1 MLVPTKRHDQT
12 NTLETQI
19 SVAEIV
25 RDSFGN
31 VCMVCQQ
38 VIYNKP
44 CFKYSLYVS
53 NVCVCV
59 CVCVCAFSFD
69 RMEEE
74 HQWGSSRLPQNKKKL
89 VEHTKRRYVKPMA
102 PYQTDRKAKTSSSC
116 DIDQKRF
123 KCECCYC
130 QRYMGSASGISTG
143 RKATSHSSS
152 WDELIQEVSMR
163 NKLNDVNFILFSL
176 LEQFSILQAPEPRKI
191 QMF

>member
-1 MLVPTKRHDQT
+1 MFLT
-12 NTLETQI
+12 
-19 SVAEIV
+19 
-25 RDSFGN
+25 
-31 VCMVCQQ
+31 
-38 VIYNKP
+38 
-44 CFKYSLYVS
+44 
-53 NVCVCV
+53 CVCV

-152 WDELIQEVSMR
+152 WDELIQEVSNLM
-163 NKLNDVNFILFSL
+163 LNSGSIQPLFYKNGR
-176 LEQFSILQAPEPRKI
+176 RKKRRA
-191 QMF
+191 QNRGSRKTKECFRGS